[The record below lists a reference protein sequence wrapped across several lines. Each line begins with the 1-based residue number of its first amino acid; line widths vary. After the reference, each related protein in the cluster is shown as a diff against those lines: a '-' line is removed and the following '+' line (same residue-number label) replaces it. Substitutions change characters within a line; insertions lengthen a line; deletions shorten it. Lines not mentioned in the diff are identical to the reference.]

1 MKRVIAIPTVRGELT
16 PHFGH
21 CEQFAL
27 VETEDN
33 KIDKV
38 RYVTPPGHQPG
49 IYPRFL
55 SEHGVHVIIAAGI
68 GQRAQHLFSQYN
80 IEVYLGVNSGSPEKL
95 VEDFLNDRLQTGQ
108 NPCDH

>member
-1 MKRVIAIPTVRGELT
+1 MKRLFAIPTVRGELT

-33 KIDKV
+33 KIGEV
-38 RYVTPPGHQPG
+38 RFVSPPGHQPG

-55 SEHGVHVIIAAGI
+55 SELGVHVIIAAGI
-68 GQRAQHLFSQYN
+68 GQRAQHLFSQHN
-80 IEVYLGVNSGSPEKL
+80 IEVYLGVESGSPESL
-95 VEDFLNDRLQTGQ
+95 VEDFLNGRLHTGQ

>member
-1 MKRVIAIPTVRGELT
+1 MKRIFAIPTVRGELT

-27 VETEDN
+27 VETEDD
-33 KIDKV
+33 KIGEV
-38 RYVTPPGHQPG
+38 RYVTSPGHQPG

-55 SEHGVHVIIAAGI
+55 SEHGVHVIIASGI

-80 IEVYLGVNSGSPEKL
+80 IEVCLGVNSGSPETL
-95 VEDFLNDRLQTGQ
+95 VEDFLSKRLQTGQ

>member
-1 MKRVIAIPTVRGELT
+1 MKRLIAIPIVSGGLT

-27 VETEDN
+27 VETEDS
-33 KIDKV
+33 KVGDV

-49 IYPRFL
+49 IYPGFL
-55 SEHGVHVIIAAGI
+55 SELGVQVVIAGGI

-80 IEVYLGVNSGSPEKL
+80 IEVCLGVEAGSPEELAEAYLK
-95 VEDFLNDRLQTGQ
+95 NRLQTGQ

>member
-1 MKRVIAIPTVRGELT
+1 MKRLFAIPTVGGELT

-33 KIDKV
+33 KIGEV

-49 IYPRFL
+49 IFPRFL
-55 SEHGVHVIIAAGI
+55 SEQGVQVIIAAGI

-80 IEVYLGVNSGSPEKL
+80 IDVCLGVNSGSPEAL
-95 VEDFLNDRLQTGQ
+95 VEDFLNNRLQTGQ